1 MPEPFDLQTLLSLSV
16 PLFMAAPFLFAF
28 SQPYYRGPDA

>member
-1 MPEPFDLQTLLSLSV
+1 MPETFDLLPLLV
-16 PLFMAAPFLFAF
+16 PLFMAVPFLFAF

>member
-1 MPEPFDLQTLLSLSV
+1 MPEILKSPARFACQVDT
-16 PLFMAAPFLFAF
+16 FMAAPFLFAF

>member
-1 MPEPFDLQTLLSLSV
+1 MPETFDLHTLLSLSV
-16 PLFMAAPFLFAF
+16 PLFMAVPFLFAF